1 MTDIVEYPEWVMLR
15 DTMLHDDM
23 GGLGQRIY
31 TSAGSGYTKQKYIRA
46 DVVEALRQQLAV
58 AAKTCAEMLSE
69 QDYEY
74 NRKTNAIIERH
85 AKQLA
90 EDDRLLRASVPD
102 RWKTC
107 TSPVGA
113 VQSYIAELE
122 QQLAECLAALEK
134 ISEVDPSN
142 SWSCQSGMAK
152 EALAMAK
159 ELE

>member
-1 MTDIVEYPEWVMLR
+1 MNSATWQRNWNDTHFICFLVFGFNDRVPVYASQHGKGTGMTDIVERIEC
-15 DTMLHDDM
+15 
-23 GGLGQRIY
+23 GLDIPPNLILEEIL
-31 TSAGSGYTKQKYIRA
+31 S
-46 DVVEALRQQLAV
+46 LRQ
-58 AAKTCAEMLSE
+58 
-69 QDYEY
+69 
-74 NRKTNAIIERH
+74 
-85 AKQLA
+85 QLA

-159 ELE
+159 ERKGND